1 MTKNKKVV
9 IPSRP
14 YLAQRLVFPP
24 TPYPRKVYFQTEW
37 RSSVSPHYL
46 AAALKSYSFTKH
58 FRILMRIDTF
68 DKLIEAVKLAIRGLS
83 SDKDL
88 QKKMSVYGF
97 TPQSLQQGIKLLNV
111 VELTGDTREQ
121 KSREARHLTHQIT
134 QERQTT
140 QAVFRNHVAIA
151 RAAFREEPLVQ
162 QDLKIDKMATGNWGW
177 AKQALDFYKLAP
189 IQMARLQQFGATPEA
204 FQQNQAAV
212 QALLDL
218 RAERQQRKGKTQ
230 DFTQERN
237 RKIKELRDWYG
248 EFRRLAR
255 IALKENPQL
264 LETFGIVVPSGPR
277 KRKTATE

>member
-1 MTKNKKVV
+1 
-9 IPSRP
+9 
-14 YLAQRLVFPP
+14 
-24 TPYPRKVYFQTEW
+24 
-37 RSSVSPHYL
+37 
-46 AAALKSYSFTKH
+46 
-58 FRILMRIDTF
+58 MRIDTF